1 MDGRSSREY
10 YFSMLPASP
19 IITLIFLL
27 IDAVA
32 GMAIGIFSGWLTSFL
47 TRTRSKGLL
56 TDGLI
61 GAGGFLAGLMGAVFM
76 PWHRNTISYHLSG
89 GTLVTSTANVYQH
102 PERVAVIVAIVLPS
116 LYELIRWRQLRRS
129 GI

>member
-1 MDGRSSREY
+1 
-10 YFSMLPASP
+10 MLPDSP

-27 IDAVA
+27 MNAVA
-32 GMAIGIFSGWLTSFL
+32 GMAIVIFSGWLTSFI
-47 TRTRSKGLL
+47 TRTRSKRLL

-61 GAGGFLAGLMGAVFM
+61 GAGGALAGLMGVAFM

-89 GTLVTSTANVYQH
+89 ATLVTSTTIVYQH
-102 PERVAVIVAIVLPS
+102 PERVAVIVAIILPS
-116 LYELIRWRQLRRS
+116 LYELIRWRQVRQS

>member
-1 MDGRSSREY
+1 
-10 YFSMLPASP
+10 MLPDSP

-27 IDAVA
+27 MDAVA
-32 GMAIGIFSGWLTSFL
+32 GMAIGIFSGWLTSFI
-47 TRTRSKGLL
+47 TRARSKRLL

-61 GAGGFLAGLMGAVFM
+61 GAGGFLAGLIGVVFM

-102 PERVAVIVAIVLPS
+102 PERVAVIAAIILPS
-116 LYELIRWRQLRRS
+116 LYELIRWRQVRRS

>member
-1 MDGRSSREY
+1 
-10 YFSMLPASP
+10 MLLPVSP
-19 IITLIFLL
+19 IITLIFL
-27 IDAVA
+27 IMDAVA
-32 GMAIGIFSGWLTSFL
+32 GMAIGILSGWLTSFI
-47 TRTRSKGLL
+47 TRTRSKRLL

-61 GAGGFLAGLMGAVFM
+61 GAGGFLAGLIGVVFM

-102 PERVAVIVAIVLPS
+102 PERIAVIVAIILPS